1 MSNGKQYD
9 EFNLEQKLNELN
21 LTPSQ
26 RDHAVSAMKIAVDAV
41 EIVDAIA
48 SAVKR
53 LAGAMSLKPSV
64 RA

>member
-1 MSNGKQYD
+1 MSNGKQIE
-9 EFNLEQKLNELN
+9 EFSIERKLNELN

-26 RDHAVSAMKIAVDAV
+26 REQAVSAMKVAVDAV
-41 EIVDAIA
+41 EIFDAIA

-53 LAGAMSLKPSV
+53 IAGAMSLKPSV

>member
-1 MSNGKQYD
+1 MSYGKHQD

-26 RDHAVSAMKIAVDAV
+26 RDHAVSAMKTASDAV
-41 EIVDAIA
+41 EIIE
-48 SAVKR
+48 AVTGAFKR
-53 LAGAMSLKPSV
+53 VAGTMTPKPSV

>member
-1 MSNGKQYD
+1 MSYGKQTE
-9 EFNLEQKLNELN
+9 EFNIEQKLNELN

-26 RDHAVSAMKIAVDAV
+26 RDQAVSAMKVAVDTV
-41 EIVDAIA
+41 EIFDAIA

-53 LAGAMSLKPSV
+53 AAGAMSLKPNV